1 MTGIFETLGVTV
13 VAICGIGVGWFFSR
27 LRKPFWTL
35 GYFLPLLLI
44 AVQIMVTMYYSLAFT
59 PPFCWMAAGRVRFVI
74 LAFAVTM
81 GLTTPLSRLDS
92 RVKRLIV
99 CGVMLIAVVRFSI
112 LPFAVPAVIRGR
124 LSSLETKFGTDGICL
139 QTTDYTCG
147 PAAAVTALGKLGI
160 TAQEGELAVLSY
172 SSPGTGTLP
181 QCLYKALQRR
191 YAAQGLECQ
200 YRYFESPS
208 QLKAAEAAL
217 VVVKDAF
224 LSDHCVAVLEVSDT
238 QVIIADPV
246 LGRQQLSHP
255 EFVRVWRH
263 CGIVLNRNS
272 HQNI

>member
-1 MTGIFETLGVTV
+1 MTGIFETLGVIV
-13 VAICGIGVGWFFSR
+13 VAVCGVCLGRYLSR
-27 LRKPFWTL
+27 LKKPFWTL
-35 GYFLPLLLI
+35 GYFLPLLLL
-44 AVQIMVTMYYSLAFT
+44 AVQITVTMYYSLAFT
-59 PPFCWMAAGRVRFVI
+59 PPFCWIAAGRVRFVV
-74 LAFAVTM
+74 LAFAIAM

-92 RVKRLIV
+92 RIKRLIV

-124 LSSLETKFGTDGICL
+124 LSSLETKFSTGGICL

-160 TAQEGELAVLSY
+160 TAQEGELAVLSH

-181 QCLYKALQRR
+181 QCLYKAIQRR

-200 YRYFESPS
+200 YRYFESPG
-208 QLKAAEAAL
+208 QLKAAEVVL

-238 QVIIADPV
+238 EVIIADPV
-246 LGRQQLSHP
+246 SGRQQLSHP
-255 EFVRVWRH
+255 EFAQMWRR

-272 HQNI
+272 RQNI